1 MCNCTRRDRDH
12 SVVEAF
18 PVVNIASRPPGCQ
31 MVHSGKCYG
40 SCPRGHRP
48 TFLTGW
54 FRPVCTSVCGAT
66 NHKVTCG
73 VGCANTRLSCAAV
86 ILNQVKEVAIAASQ
100 VAAFLTAGTG
110 GLILANMV
118 EQIVKVAEW

>member
-1 MCNCTRRDRDH
+1 M
-12 SVVEAF
+12 
-18 PVVNIASRPPGCQ
+18 G
-31 MVHSGKCYG
+31 VHSGTCYG

-73 VGCANTRLSCAAV
+73 VGCANSRSSCASV
-86 ILNQVKEVAIAASQ
+86 ILNQVKEVTIAATY
-100 VAAFLTAGTG
+100 VVAFLSSGTP
-110 GLILANMV
+110 GLILARTV
-118 EQIVKVAEW
+118 EEIVAVAEWSFNVLRRLLKV